1 MKTSELIKIGSI
13 FIISAVLLIL
23 VQLGFEL
30 LSLRYQDDLEYQY
43 IVVTLLNLVW
53 YLGMAL
59 SFYFAIKP
67 SLKLEFASFKALKT
81 YEKAFFVVRGLLLM
95 YAVQIGVTLVLDA
108 LNVFDVSNN
117 QEAIVTL
124 AGIGPLT
131 QISLILFSVFLAPF
145 TEEILFRRVLYKWLE
160 KKSSRVL
167 AVLLASILF
176 GLIHG
181 LTELSNPIVLLPY
194 VAVGIILQIFYIRS
208 QTLFVPIIMHS
219 VFNLVGVTVILI
231 TTYFPSVLS

>member
-108 LNVFDVSNN
+108 LNAFDVSNN
-117 QEAIVTL
+117 QEAIITL

>member
-67 SLKLEFASFKALKT
+67 SLKLELASFKALKT

>member
-81 YEKAFFVVRGLLLM
+81 NEKALFVVRGLLLM

-108 LNVFDVSNN
+108 LNAFDVSNN
-117 QEAIVTL
+117 QEAIITL